1 MVTSKRKI
9 ILIRGPLG
17 VGKSTIA
24 KLLAKSIGA
33 EYLSLDI
40 LLKDNDLEGT
50 DSIPLENFLKSN
62 ELIFD
67 LITSS
72 DNSFIIDG
80 CYYHQEQIDDL
91 QKKFNN
97 KILIFS
103 LISDVETCIDR
114 DSKRELVY
122 GKDAASFVHMI
133 TTKVK
138 AGHEINNSKLSVE
151 ETANKICKGLGV
163 KLLIDHRTK
172 DEHNIHGD
180 DSALFDDV
188 PDKPKDLVER
198 PPIVTFLGHVDHG
211 KTSLQDKVRNTV
223 VADGEAGKPI
233 AICSGSSGSKKILLP
248 HAST

>member
-151 ETANKICKGLGV
+151 ETANKIRE
-163 KLLIDHRTK
+163 LINEQT
-172 DEHNIHGD
+172 
-180 DSALFDDV
+180 
-188 PDKPKDLVER
+188 
-198 PPIVTFLGHVDHG
+198 
-211 KTSLQDKVRNTV
+211 
-223 VADGEAGKPI
+223 
-233 AICSGSSGSKKILLP
+233 
-248 HAST
+248 